1 MRKHEENLCCGC
13 VMLVSL
19 LVGDEW
25 PHHERPFSDQLRCLV
40 GAVLAVRK
48 AVENGG
54 LRCVLSST
62 YGYIA
67 VHVKALSY
75 RTQGLS
81 YDKMKSHSVVV
92 CFSIGNT
99 ELKLAAVKWKK
110 RGEKKDICDT
120 TLDGMFIIFLFIIY
134 IVDFPFYLLRLL

>member
-1 MRKHEENLCCGC
+1 
-13 VMLVSL
+13 MLVSL
-19 LVGDEW
+19 LFGDEW

-48 AVENGG
+48 AIENGG
-54 LRCVLSST
+54 LRCFLSST

-67 VHVKALSY
+67 VQVKALSY

-110 RGEKKDICDT
+110 RGKKDICDT
-120 TLDGMFIIFLFIIY
+120 SLDGMFIVFLFIIC
-134 IVDFPFYLLRLL
+134 IVDFPFHLLRLL